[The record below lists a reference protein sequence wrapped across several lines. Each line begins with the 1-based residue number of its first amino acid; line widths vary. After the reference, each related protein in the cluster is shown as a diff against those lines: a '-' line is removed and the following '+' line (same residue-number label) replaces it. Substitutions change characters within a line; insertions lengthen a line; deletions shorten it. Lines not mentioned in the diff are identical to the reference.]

1 MPDIKEMRSINAIPR
16 SCADN
21 ALKTNAALLVST
33 EVEFKIIKQLTHL
46 VILEIWGEKIGTPI
60 LCASC
65 YLHQASGIESNL
77 QLLAEISSAISSFR

>member
-46 VILEIWGEKIGTPI
+46 VIIEIWGEKI
-60 LCASC
+60 
-65 YLHQASGIESNL
+65 
-77 QLLAEISSAISSFR
+77 